1 MAMYI
6 VEAECI
12 SCGDCEPVC
21 PTSSIYEDKIVFK
34 ITKETCTECEGDYD
48 EPKCVEVCPVDN
60 CILPVKKK

>member
-12 SCGDCEPVC
+12 SCGDCVPVC

-34 ITKETCTECEGDYD
+34 ITKETCTECKKLDMEKGCRD
-48 EPKCVEVCPVDN
+48 ECKHGN
-60 CILPVKKK
+60 LT